1 MKLNKKNIT
10 GIVLTILIPGGIY
23 AGLLYLALK
32 DVVKNGKTGV
42 VIQNNSPQE
51 MALEAIRLY
60 DDAKRY
66 QLYQKNGKE
75 WVDSL
80 QWDDVIKQ
88 SLSLLKKAT

>member
-1 MKLNKKNIT
+1 
-10 GIVLTILIPGGIY
+10 
-23 AGLLYLALK
+23 
-32 DVVKNGKTGV
+32 
-42 VIQNNSPQE
+42 
-51 MALEAIRLY
+51 MAREAIRLY